1 MPSARTPAAATRP
14 RRQSTTSASAPVAS
28 SAPDAPAVPAKKT
41 RTPRSSASTTAAAA
55 GPGPRH
61 FAIVGAGLAGI
72 ACARTLVQAAHR
84 VTVLEKSSH
93 VGGRTST
100 RSTPHGSFDTG
111 AQYFTVRDDRF
122 AEALATVPGV
132 CRPWSAN
139 AVRVLD
145 AAGRVTAVGRPPH
158 EAHWVAC
165 PGMQSLADAWAAPL
179 QDTAVLHTD
188 ALVVSLERDRLKG
201 TGWQVTVEN
210 ESGEGQVLAG
220 FDAVLLALPAP
231 QARALLVSSD
241 LDMPLMEDLA
251 GVYVA
256 PCWTLT
262 LAFPQAVRPGLTTLG
277 PQWNAARSTHHR
289 ISWLARESSKPQR
302 SSVERWTVQ
311 ASPEWSDEHLEDD
324 AKRVQAKLLKAFAE
338 VTGIRATPDHVHVK
352 RWRYAQ
358 TIQAL
363 GRSHLWD
370 AERSVGACGDW
381 CLGNRVEDAFVSGL
395 ELALAVA

>member
-1 MPSARTPAAATRP
+1 M
-14 RRQSTTSASAPVAS
+14 SAPVIE
-28 SAPDAPAVPAKKT
+28 T
-41 RTPRSSASTTAAAA
+41 RGLSKSF
-55 GPGPRH
+55 GP
-61 FAIVGAGLAGI
+61 
-72 ACARTLVQAAHR
+72 Q
-84 VTVLEKSSH
+84 
-93 VGGRTST
+93 
-100 RSTPHGSFDTG
+100 
-111 AQYFTVRDDRF
+111 
-122 AEALATVPGV
+122 
-132 CRPWSAN
+132 
-139 AVRVLD
+139 RVLD
-145 AAGRVTAVGRPPH
+145 GVDLT
-158 EAHWVAC
+158 VAR
-165 PGMQSLADAWAAPL
+165 GESLVVIGGSGTGKSVLLRTILGLEDADA
-179 QDTAVLHTD
+179 
-188 ALVVSLERDRLKG
+188 G
-201 TGWQVTVEN
+201 T
-210 ESGEGQVLAG
+210 
-220 FDAVLLALPAP
+220 VLLNGEPASPPVRARFMRGFGMLFQNAALFDSLPVWRNVAFRLLRTMPAP

-251 GVYVA
+251 SVYVA

-289 ISWLARESSKPQR
+289 IAWLARESSKPQR

>member
-1 MPSARTPAAATRP
+1 MPSARPPAAPA
-14 RRQSTTSASAPVAS
+14 AS
-28 SAPDAPAVPAKKT
+28 AKKT
-41 RTPRSSASTTAAAA
+41 RQPRSNAPATAPAQ
-55 GPGPRH
+55 RH
-61 FAIVGAGLAGI
+61 FAVVGAGLAGI
-72 ACARTLVQAAHR
+72 VCARTLVQAGHK
-84 VTVLEKSSH
+84 VTVLEKYSE
-93 VGGRTST
+93 VGGRTTT
-100 RSTPHGSFDTG
+100 RSTPHGGFDTG
-111 AQYFTVRDDRF
+111 AQYFTVRDNRF

-145 AAGRVTAVGRPPH
+145 AEGRVTAVGRPPH

-179 QDTAVLHTD
+179 QDAAVLHTD
-188 ALVVSLERDRLKG
+188 ALVVSLERDRLMRS
-201 TGWQVTVEN
+201 GWQVNIEN
-210 ESGEGQVLAG
+210 ESGEGRVLAG

-251 GVYVA
+251 SVYVA

-289 ISWLARESSKPQR
+289 IAWLARESSKPQR

-324 AKRVQAKLLKAFAE
+324 AKRVQAKLLKAFSE
-338 VTGIRATPDHVHVK
+338 VTGIRATPDHAHVK

-358 TIQAL
+358 TIQSL

-395 ELALAVA
+395 EMALAVA